1 MAQFEARLFK
11 TVDAVVWGQA
21 VRRVRFSYM
30 PVTYQLHTSY
40 MGDVCLNHYYI
51 GLLKLL

>member
-1 MAQFEARLFK
+1 MAQIEARFFK

-30 PVTYQLHTSY
+30 SVTWVMYA
-40 MGDVCLNHYYI
+40 
-51 GLLKLL
+51 

>member
-11 TVDAVVWGQA
+11 TVDAVVWGQ
-21 VRRVRFSYM
+21 FGELGS
-30 PVTYQLHTSY
+30 VTCQLHASY